1 MATTVEQSYAAHT
14 KKINAKGVLTSAE
27 IPYIVFEA
35 ADEDAALAAVL
46 ATAPATLGTVPLNSV
61 EIDSRENDTTYKVNA
76 VYDKEESDDS
86 DDSDDDDDSSTVSF
100 DCGGGTKHLT
110 HSIKQ
115 TKYRAEVDPKGAIGW
130 NGKSGS
136 EMSITGVDIP
146 TAQLRETYTKIMKL
160 SKITTAYKRKVANL
174 VGKVNMGSFKGWE
187 SGEVMFLGMS
197 YSCPAKKSTKVTV
210 TFNFAIQP
218 NESGVKVGDV
228 TISKKGFEYAWATS
242 KSIVGASGGIPEM
255 KTTGVFVDQVCE
267 YASFSALGL

>member
-1 MATTVEQSYAAHT
+1 MATVEQSYAAHT

-35 ADEDAALAAVL
+35 EDEDAALAAVL

-76 VYDKEESDDS
+76 VYDKEDSSDDN
-86 DDSDDDDDSSTVSF
+86 DNSDDDDDSSTVSF

-115 TKYRAEVDPKGAIGW
+115 TRVKGTKDAGGAIGW

-136 EMSITGVDIP
+136 ELQISGVDVP
-146 TAQLRETYTKIMKL
+146 TAQLRESYTRTMNL
-160 SKITTAYKRKVANL
+160 SRISTSFKRSVAAL
-174 VGKVNMGSFKGWE
+174 VGKVNSGSFKGW
-187 SGEVMFLGMS
+187 SAGEVMFLGMS

-218 NESGVKVGDV
+218 NESGVKVGDTSV
-228 TISKKGFEYAWATS
+228 TKKGYEYAWALSKTS
-242 KSIVGASGGIPEM
+242 AESGSPKAE
-255 KTTGVFVDQVCE
+255 VEAVYVDQVCE

>member
-1 MATTVEQSYAAHT
+1 MAITVEQSYAAHT

-35 ADEDAALAAVL
+35 DDEDAALAAVL
-46 ATAPATLGTVPLNSV
+46 ETAPATLGTVPLSSI

-76 VYDKEESDDS
+76 IYDKEDSDDS
-86 DDSDDDDDSSTVSF
+86 SGDSDDDDDSSTVSF

-115 TKYRAEVDPKGAIGW
+115 TRVKGTKDAGGAIGW

-136 EMSITGVDIP
+136 ELQISGVDVP
-146 TAQLRETYTKIMKL
+146 TAQLRETYTRTMKL
-160 SKITTAYKRKVANL
+160 SRISTSFKRSVAAL
-174 VGKVNMGSFKGWE
+174 VGKVNSGSFKGWAA
-187 SGEVMFLGMS
+187 GEVMFLGMS

-218 NESGVKVGDV
+218 NESSVKVGDTSV
-228 TISKKGFEYAWATS
+228 SKKGYEYAWALSKTS
-242 KSIVGASGGIPEM
+242 AESGSPKAE
-255 KTTGVFVDQVCE
+255 VEAVYVDQVCE